1 MKDGVTNEKKKTKKL
16 IVNKKTKPTGQV
28 QAKIL
33 NEKKWQK
40 YETKKRL
47 VG

>member
-16 IVNKKTKPTGQV
+16 IVNKKKTNRPGASEDFKR
-28 QAKIL
+28 
-33 NEKKWQK
+33 KKWQK